1 MHIDH
6 INIRAPAPLLERLR
20 DFYCVVLGLAE
31 GERPDFGS
39 AGYWLYAGGRP
50 LVHLS
55 VTGEAPDPGVRS
67 SLDHVAFRV
76 DGLARFTD
84 HLRQHG
90 IGFRSTFVPE
100 LEMAQLFLRDPA
112 GNGLELNFVGEG
124 RP

>member
-1 MHIDH
+1 MYIDH
-6 INIRAPAPLLERLR
+6 INIKAPEPLLERLCR
-20 DFYCVVLGLAE
+20 FYEAVLGLAE

-39 AGYWLYAGGRP
+39 AGHWLYGGGRP

-55 VTGEAPDPGVRS
+55 LSDEVPDPGARG

-76 DGLARFTD
+76 EGLAGFTER
-84 HLRQHG
+84 LRQQD
-90 IGFRSTFVPE
+90 IPFRSSFVPE

>member
-1 MHIDH
+1 MYIDH
-6 INIRAPAPLLERLR
+6 INIKAPAPLLERLR
-20 DFYCVVLGLAE
+20 DFYRTVLGLVD

-55 VTGEAPDPGVRS
+55 LSDEAPDPGVRG

-76 DGLARFTD
+76 EDLAGYTER
-84 HLRQHG
+84 LRQQG
-90 IGFRSTFVPE
+90 IQFRSNFVPE
-100 LEMAQLFLRDPA
+100 LDMAQLFLHDPA

>member
-6 INIRAPAPLLERLR
+6 INIKAPAPLLERLR
-20 DFYCVVLGLAE
+20 DFYCAVLGLAE

-39 AGYWLYAGGRP
+39 AGYWLYAGDQP

-55 VTGEAPDPGVRS
+55 VSDEAPDPGVRN
-67 SLDHVAFRV
+67 SLDHVAFRGK
-76 DGLARFTD
+76 DLAAFTAR
-84 HLRQHG
+84 LRHQG
-90 IGFRSTFVPE
+90 VEFRSSFVPE